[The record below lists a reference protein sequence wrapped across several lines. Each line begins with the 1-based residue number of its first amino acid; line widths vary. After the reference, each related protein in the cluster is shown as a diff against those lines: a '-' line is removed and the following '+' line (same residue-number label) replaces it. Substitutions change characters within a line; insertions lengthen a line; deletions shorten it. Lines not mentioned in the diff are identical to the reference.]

1 MSILY
6 PSSQFNYGGVP
17 GQESK
22 LFYLPGKLFYSDT
35 DAAAAGAAAGAP
47 AAASAAASDA
57 TTAQVVVKTEAV
69 AEAAA
74 APAPAAGAALAAAPA
89 AASVSAEQN
98 SWTLNIISF
107 LVFVNLLLH
116 MGVTLQWL
124 NLERCPAQKFQT
136 YT

>member
-35 DAAAAGAAAGAP
+35 DAAAAGAAAGAV
-47 AAASAAASDA
+47 AAASAVCIYYVFIGGALRAPLYVHNEIH
-57 TTAQVVVKTEAV
+57 T

-74 APAPAAGAALAAAPA
+74 TAPAAAPA
-89 AASVSAEQN
+89 AAASVSE
-98 SWTLNIISF
+98 
-107 LVFVNLLLH
+107 
-116 MGVTLQWL
+116 
-124 NLERCPAQKFQT
+124 
-136 YT
+136 